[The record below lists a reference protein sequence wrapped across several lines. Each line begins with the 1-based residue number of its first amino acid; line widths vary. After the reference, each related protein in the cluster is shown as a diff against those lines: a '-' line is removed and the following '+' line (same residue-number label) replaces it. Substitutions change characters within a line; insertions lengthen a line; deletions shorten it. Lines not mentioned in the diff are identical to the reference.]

1 MMKKHFVFILVIA
14 LVLMLPSCSKDKELT
29 QKVESLEEA
38 VKTLSTENNTLKKQI
53 SELESRADSIEDS
66 LSFEVSEYPIRYELT
81 EQSYADFKAD
91 FIELTKKQAALY
103 GATEDELKEALAMI
117 EALDGD
123 SLVEEFFYFNS
134 EEGIYV
140 ELLDENKL
148 YADGY
153 EEYYLIKEGRLY
165 IDGDECALI
174 DDDAITLVSN
184 DDKIEFTLKMY
195 RTTPKT
201 GSKITLA
208 EKMDKIESKLNEVY
222 YEYFY

>member
-1 MMKKHFVFILVIA
+1 MKKHFVFILVIA

-29 QKVESLEEA
+29 QKVEDLEEA

-66 LSFEVSEYPIRYELT
+66 LSFEVPEYPVRYELT

-91 FIELTKKQAALY
+91 FIELTKKQAAFY
-103 GATEDELKEALAMI
+103 GATEDELKEALAMM
-117 EALDGD
+117 EALDGA

-134 EEGIYV
+134 EGKYV

-148 YADGY
+148 YTDGY

-174 DDDAITLVSN
+174 DDDAITIVV
-184 DDKIEFTLKMY
+184 DDYGIGFTLKMY

-208 EKMDKIESKLNEVY
+208 EKMDKIESRLNEVY